1 MSLRVNYR
9 VANPGAFKAMMA
21 LEQHISGQFE
31 DKPLYELLKI
41 RVSQINGC
49 AFCLDM
55 HAKDLLKLGDYAD
68 HILLLS
74 VWREVPLFTEKERVM
89 LELAEAVTLISEQG
103 VPLELYEKVREHF
116 SEAELVDLIMA
127 INTINSWNRIAITTG
142 MYPGCFN

>member
-21 LEQHISGQFE
+21 LEQHVSGQFE
-31 DKPLYELLKI
+31 DKVLYELLKI

-55 HAKDLLKLGDYAD
+55 HAKDLMKLGDYAD

-103 VPLELYEKVREHF
+103 VPLELFEKVKQHF
-116 SEAELVDLIMA
+116 SDAELVDLIMA

>member
-1 MSLRVNYR
+1 
-9 VANPGAFKAMMA
+9 MMA

-89 LELAEAVTLISEQG
+89 LELAEAVTLISKQG
-103 VPLELYEKVREHF
+103 VPLELYEKVREYF
-116 SEAELVDLIMA
+116 SEAEVVDLIMA

-142 MYPGCFN
+142 MYPGCFNK

>member
-1 MSLRVNYR
+1 
-9 VANPGAFKAMMA
+9 VANQGAFKAMMA

-116 SEAELVDLIMA
+116 SEAEVVDLIMA

-142 MYPGCFN
+142 MYPGCF